1 MINTSLLPK
10 KVNEN
15 NYFKKENKGCT
26 LYSFSMKKS
35 TVVVCRLEDYDIEND
50 FCIDD
55 KTLNMIKALSPIK
68 DITFGDNQIIIKG
81 NKGRYKAKLLDSKL
95 LMPNMSENNNVKFDI
110 DKLKK
115 ASLHCAT
122 NQSRPYLCGVAV
134 NNKGNIVATDSF
146 TAFRYIK
153 DKDSEDKF
161 DIIIPKDFIDFICTE
176 LNGEIE
182 IKYNSNT
189 CMVTKDNITYVN
201 TLINGVF
208 PGMSSIFKIIERSE
222 LIKFDYEDFS
232 DKLSIAKQVGNDI
245 VSKLIILKFNN
256 GNLKSLGECEFETEL
271 TSYYTNDYEF
281 NVAMDKLNI
290 ILNSLNTNT
299 KEINLYYYQPTF
311 PLFVLNDENELLI
324 LPLRVSGGD
333 K

>member
-1 MINTSLLPK
+1 MINTSILPK

-15 NYFKKENKGCT
+15 NYFKKEDKGCT
-26 LYSFSMKKS
+26 LYSYSVKKS
-35 TVVVCRLEDYDIEND
+35 TIVVCRLEEYEIDNDY
-50 FCIDD
+50 CIDD
-55 KTLNMIKALSPIK
+55 NTLNMIKTLSPIK
-68 DITFGDNQIIIKG
+68 DIVIKDNEITIKG
-81 NKGRYKAKLLDSKL
+81 SKGKYKAKLVDSQL
-95 LMPNMSENNNVKFDI
+95 LQPNTKVINSAKFDI
-110 DKLKK
+110 EKLKK
-115 ASLHCAT
+115 ASLHCSSSQA
-122 NQSRPYLCGVAV
+122 RPYLCGVAV
-134 NNKGNIVATDSF
+134 NNKGNIVATDSY

-153 DKDSEDKF
+153 DKESQDDF

-208 PGMSSIFKIIERSE
+208 PGLSRLFNNIHNCD
-222 LIKFDYEDFS
+222 LVKFEYKDFVE
-232 DKLSIAKQVGNDI
+232 KLNIAKQVGNDLI
-245 VSKLIILKFNN
+245 NKLIVLNFNN

-290 ILNSLNTNT
+290 ILNSLNT
-299 KEINLYYYQPTF
+299 K
-311 PLFVLNDENELLI
+311 
-324 LPLRVSGGD
+324 
-333 K
+333 